1 MTSDKSST
9 PPPYGPISWTGDGE
23 VEVTEAPANAAA
35 PEVSAPAPDVAAT
48 ATASTSAPAPEVAA
62 PAPDATFLPAREP
75 SMQEPE
81 HARRAAPAIAAAIV
95 ISLLIGGAAGGA
107 AGWIA
112 ARTTA
117 EPGGTNTVTEVVRQ
131 IAGDTSAAIAPATNN
146 VGQVADVILP
156 SLVGVEWGEAESAN
170 GGGSG
175 SGVIIR
181 SDGHILTNAH
191 VVAGAASNNDLRVVL
206 QDGTELPARLLG
218 RNNSYDLAVLKV
230 EKPGLQAA
238 DIGDSSALRVGD
250 PVIAFGSPLGLSGTV
265 TAGIVSALERPVTVG
280 AGDAASFV
288 SAIQTDAAIN
298 PGNSGGPLVDAA
310 ARVIG
315 INSSIATLGF
325 GAAGNIGLGFAI
337 PIKYAMRIANEI
349 ISTGKSEV
357 PVIGV
362 VPDNRFEGD
371 GARVAEITAGGPAEG
386 IGLQV
391 GDVIETV
398 NDRKIN
404 GVVELVVRIRENA
417 PGDTVKLGVKSEGRQ
432 LRDVYVTLEGRAEE

>member
-1 MTSDKSST
+1 MSSEKSKA
-9 PPPYGPISWTGDGE
+9 PAPYGPISWTGDEDRESE
-23 VEVTEAPANAAA
+23 VAVTD
-35 PEVSAPAPDVAAT
+35 APAPAAAKGLVAAEV
-48 ATASTSAPAPEVAA
+48 APAPAPETAPELA
-62 PAPDATFLPAREP
+62 PALAPAAASTAP
-75 SMQEPE
+75 EPE
-81 HARRAAPAIAAAIV
+81 SPRRAAPAIAAAIV

-112 ARTTA
+112 ARTTSD
-117 EPGGTNTVTEVVRQ
+117 PGSTNTVTEIVRQ
-131 IAGDTSAAIAPATNN
+131 ISGDASAAVAPAANN
-146 VGQVADVILP
+146 IGQVADVILP
-156 SLVGVEWGEAESAN
+156 SLVGVEWGEAESPN

-191 VVAGAASNNDLRVVL
+191 VVVGAASNDDLRVVL
-206 QDGTELPARLLG
+206 QDGTKLQAKLLG

-230 EKPGLQAA
+230 EQPGLQAA
-238 DIGDSSALRVGD
+238 EIGDSAALRVGD

-265 TAGIVSALERPVTVG
+265 TSGIVSALERPVTVG
-280 AGDAASFV
+280 DGEATSFV

-349 ISTGKSEV
+349 ISTGKSEI

-362 VPDNRFEGD
+362 VPDNRYEGD
-371 GARVAEITAGGPAEG
+371 GARVGEITAGGPAEG

-432 LRDVYVTLEGRAEE
+432 LRDVYITLEGRTEE

>member
-1 MTSDKSST
+1 MSSEKSKT
-9 PPPYGPISWTGDGE
+9 PAPYGPISWTGDE
-23 VEVTEAPANAAA
+23 DRESEFAVTD
-35 PEVSAPAPDVAAT
+35 APAPAAAKGLVAAEV
-48 ATASTSAPAPEVAA
+48 APAPAPETAPELA
-62 PAPDATFLPAREP
+62 PALAPAAASTAP
-75 SMQEPE
+75 EPE
-81 HARRAAPAIAAAIV
+81 SPRRAAPAIAAAIV

-112 ARTTA
+112 ARTTSD
-117 EPGGTNTVTEVVRQ
+117 PGSTNTVTEIVRQ
-131 IAGDTSAAIAPATNN
+131 ISGDASAAVAPAANN
-146 VGQVADVILP
+146 IGQVADVILP
-156 SLVGVEWGEAESAN
+156 SLVGVELGEAESPN
-170 GGGSG
+170 GGCSG

-191 VVAGAASNNDLRVVL
+191 VVVGAASNDDLRVVL
-206 QDGTELPARLLG
+206 QDGTKLQAKLLG

-230 EKPGLQAA
+230 EQPCLQAA
-238 DIGDSSALRVGD
+238 EIGDSAALRVGD

-265 TAGIVSALERPVTVG
+265 TSGIVSALERPVTVG
-280 AGDAASFV
+280 DGEATSFV

-349 ISTGKSEV
+349 ISTGKSEI

-362 VPDNRFEGD
+362 VPDNRYEGD
-371 GARVAEITAGGPAEG
+371 GARVGEITAGGPAEG

-432 LRDVYVTLEGRAEE
+432 LRDVYITLEGRTEE

>member
-1 MTSDKSST
+1 MTSDKSKT
-9 PPPYGPISWTGDGE
+9 PAPYGQICWTGDGE
-23 VEVTEAPANAAA
+23 VEVTDAPAA
-35 PEVSAPAPDVAAT
+35 VT
-48 ATASTSAPAPEVAA
+48 ASAPAPEVAA
-62 PAPDATFLPAREP
+62 PAPEAAPVPAPAIAREAAEPALTPAPARESTAPDPEP
-75 SMQEPE
+75 S
-81 HARRAAPAIAAAIV
+81 RRAAPAIAAAIV

-131 IAGDTSAAIAPATNN
+131 IAGDTSAAIAPAANN

-156 SLVGVEWGEAESAN
+156 SLVGVEWGEAESTN

-175 SGVIIR
+175 SGIIIR

-206 QDGTELPARLLG
+206 QDGTELPAKLLG

-238 DIGDSSALRVGD
+238 EIGDSSALRVGD

-349 ISTGKSEV
+349 ISTGKSEI

-362 VPDNRFEGD
+362 VPDNRYEGD
-371 GARVAEITAGGPAEG
+371 GARVGEITAGGPAEG

-432 LRDVYVTLEGRAEE
+432 LRDVYITLQGRTEE